1 MIKLFKKPFVL
12 AVAVVLTAMASPLWS
27 QDLYQGTMDSA
38 SAELEYVAGE
48 ILVKFSPA
56 VPQET
61 IDQVVASRGCSVE
74 GVSTVA
80 GFHIINTPSGSS
92 EMDLAAT
99 FAADPDCEWSS
110 PNFLAY
116 STFHSSFPVPP
127 NDPFLS
133 FQTHLTLIN
142 APAAWSKEIGDES
155 VIVAVIDSGVAF
167 ENRPIPAYESGGVV
181 PGAAN
186 YLIAPDLAL
195 THFVPGFDFIFNDPN
210 PNDDRFHGTAVT
222 STITQDTNNGAGAAS
237 IAPGVTIMPIKAL
250 DFSGAGTLSALINS
264 IVFATNNGADVINMS
279 LGFPSFASD
288 PIFDF
293 FFVGLDNAL
302 DDAHNAGVVVVAA
315 TGNDSS
321 GLVSRPG
328 IHPTVIA
335 TGATNFDG
343 LTKAG
348 YSQFSGSE
356 AGLGIPP
363 TPGFPGTVELMAP
376 VGDGSDLDGNGIPD
390 AVVQEMIFPNNPE
403 TFGHFLLTG
412 TSFASP
418 QVAAAAALLI
428 SNGKRPA
435 KTAGGVQV
443 IRQILRET
451 AVDLG
456 SAGYDLVFGAGQ
468 IDLAA
473 ALMQKKITL
482 CKVPPGN
489 PANAHTISVSINA
502 ALSHLNTGS
511 FIGPCP

>member
-1 MIKLFKKPFVL
+1 MIFLKKHFSPVIATAL
-12 AVAVVLTAMASPLWS
+12 LAMAIPLWG
-27 QDLYQGTMDSA
+27 QDLYQGTMENTPT
-38 SAELEYVAGE
+38 ELEYVAGE
-48 ILVKFSPA
+48 ILVKFSSA
-56 VPQET
+56 MSQND
-61 IDQVVASRGCSVE
+61 IDQAVSSRGCSIE

-80 GFHIINTPSGSS
+80 GFHILNTPAGAS
-92 EMDLAAT
+92 ETDMATT

-110 PNFLAY
+110 PNFIAH
-116 STFHSSFPVPP
+116 SSFHSSFPIPP

-133 FQTHLTLIN
+133 FQTHLNLIN
-142 APAAWSKEIGDES
+142 APAAWAKEIGDES

-167 ENRPIPAYESGGVV
+167 ENRPIPASELGGVV

-186 YLIAPDLAL
+186 YLIAPDLAM
-195 THFVPGFDFIFNDPN
+195 THFVAGFDFIFNDPN

-222 STITQDTNNGAGAAS
+222 STITQDTNNGSGAAS

-250 DFSGAGTLSALINS
+250 DFSGAGTLSALINA

-279 LGFPSFASD
+279 LGFASFASD

-302 DDAHNAGVVVVAA
+302 DDAHDAGVVVVAA
-315 TGNDSS
+315 TGNDGG
-321 GLVSRPG
+321 GLVSRPA

-335 TGATNFDG
+335 AGATNFDG
-343 LTKAG
+343 LTRAF
-348 YSQFSGSE
+348 YSQFSSAE
-356 AGLGIPP
+356 AGLGIFP
-363 TPGFPGTVELMAP
+363 TPGFPGTIELMAP
-376 VGDGSDLDGNGIPD
+376 VGDGSDLDGNGVPD
-390 AVVQEMIFPNNPE
+390 AVVQQMIFPNDPE
-403 TFGHFLLTG
+403 NFGHFLLNG

-428 SNGKRPA
+428 SNGKRKA
-435 KTAGGVQV
+435 KTGNGVEV
-443 IRQILRET
+443 IRQILRQT

-456 SAGYDLVFGAGQ
+456 GAGYDLFFGAGQ

-473 ALMQKKITL
+473 SLMLKKITL

-502 ALSHLNTGS
+502 ALSHLNNGS
-511 FIGPCP
+511 YVGPCQ